1 MVRVY
6 AARWVTEQEQRKNLQ
21 RVAKIQQE
29 EERSREFAQQFPS
42 QQAFQQG
49 ITRLNALQVRE
60 RQRRR
65 ESSNMP
71 FFGSRDDVGSNS
83 EQEGGEASQPSAKAM
98 SS

>member
-1 MVRVY
+1 MSHP
-6 AARWVTEQEQRKNLQ
+6 K
-21 RVAKIQQE
+21 VAKIQQE

-71 FFGSRDDVGSNS
+71 FFGSRDEVGSDR
-83 EQEGGEASQPSAKAM
+83 EGEETTQPSAKAV

>member
-1 MVRVY
+1 MSL
-6 AARWVTEQEQRKNLQ
+6 LQ
-21 RVAKIQQE
+21 FNRISHPKVAKIQQE

-71 FFGSRDDVGSNS
+71 FFGSRDEVGSDR
-83 EQEGGEASQPSAKAM
+83 EAEETTQPSAKAV